1 MVHPIFSVLISRPE
15 LVVDHVA
22 GYAALAREEA
32 SSVGTEVA
40 RRAIAWA
47 VAVLGFGMFLVL
59 TGVAAMLA
67 AMHERFH
74 VALVLVP
81 GIALAVSVG
90 AWTVARKRLPD
101 KAFSELKAQLEAD
114 AQVLRTIGA
123 RS

>member
-22 GYAALAREEA
+22 GYA
-32 SSVGTEVA
+32 A

-74 VALVLVP
+74 MALVLVP
-81 GIALAVSVG
+81 GIALAISIG
-90 AWTVARKRLPD
+90 AWTVARKRLPE

>member
-74 VALVLVP
+74 MALVLVP

>member
-32 SSVGTEVA
+32 SSVGSEVA

-47 VAVLGFGMFLVL
+47 VTVFGFGMFLVL
-59 TGVAAMLA
+59 AGVAAMLA

-74 VALVLVP
+74 MALVLVP
-81 GIALAVSVG
+81 GIALAVSIG
-90 AWTVARKRLPD
+90 AWTVARKRLPE
-101 KAFSELKAQLEAD
+101 KAFSELKAQLDAD
-114 AQVLRTIGA
+114 AQVLRTIGG